1 MQVWQAEQNNRIPSI
16 RPLTAPCA
24 HSQRSFLPQIKNEST
39 THDEEENAAG
49 RQARRRRKTAQTAW
63 VEAFTK
69 ICYNFFEEILKIV
82 KPNPIFVGI
91 YSEGT

>member
-24 HSQRSFLPQIKNEST
+24 YSQRSFLPQIKNEST

-49 RQARRRRKTAQTAW
+49 RQAKRRKSAAFIEKLQICMKAL
-63 VEAFTK
+63 VEKTSDRM
-69 ICYNFFEEILKIV
+69 I
-82 KPNPIFVGI
+82 
-91 YSEGT
+91 

>member
-49 RQARRRRKTAQTAW
+49 RQAKRRKRTEYAAR
-63 VEAFTK
+63 VEALQK
-69 ICYNFFEEILKIV
+69 SAI
-82 KPNPIFVGI
+82 IF
-91 YSEGT
+91 